1 MNNLK
6 QVGKSALRY
15 EGKDKLNGKAVFPQ
29 DIKMDNMCFGA
40 TLRSTIPHGTFT
52 LDLSEALE
60 AEGVLKILTASD
72 IKGKNEHGVLFKDH
86 QVFMDKKVKKI
97 GDPLALVVAETEKQ
111 AKSALALI
119 KVNYEELEGV
129 FDPRI
134 AIKEDAPKVHDKP
147 NLIADLHMKKGEVNF
162 DECEH
167 VVEHSFEVPMVDHA
181 FLQPESALSYMEDG
195 RVVIVCSTQYPHWD
209 RYELAEALGI
219 EESEIQVLNAAVGG
233 AFGGRED
240 ITSQIHVAMAA
251 IELNRPVKVTY
262 SREESFLAHSKRH
275 PMFFTMKMGS
285 DAEGKIKSMESVIYA
300 DSGAYASWAPNI
312 LRKAMVHSTGPYEIE
327 NVSVDAYSVYT
338 NNPFTGAMRGFGATQ
353 VAVGYEQMLDSLAEE
368 VGISDFEIRERNILR
383 VGSKIGTSQT
393 MYNSVPLDLCL
404 NAVKEGMDEIK
415 ELPEDPKKLTGYGLA
430 LSIYGTGYGNGF
442 PDVSNNNV
450 VVNKD
455 GRIEIYSGFT
465 EVGQGAKTVM
475 AQIAGEVFGT
485 DASNIVVFNEDTDN
499 TPDSGTAAASRQT
512 YNTGNAVKKSCY
524 KLKDYLLEKARGEL
538 GLNNSIGLEMKDSV
552 IYMKT
557 LPDKSITLK
566 ELYNKFGED
575 LQTSASFTAQTT
587 TLDEFGQGAPYWPY
601 GFNALG
607 VKVEIDPLSG
617 RIDVVDGVFAQDV
630 GRAINPRFIEGQ
642 MDGGFVMGLGYAL
655 YEDLG
660 LENGVMKNRKF
671 SSYILPTSKDMPTL
685 KKIIIEDPE
694 ETGPFGAKGIGESV
708 TIPAAPAI
716 MNAIYDACGIRFTS
730 LPITPIE
737 FMKKFGVD
745 DEN

>member
-1 MNNLK
+1 MLNS
-6 QVGKSALRY
+6 VGKSALRY
-15 EGKDKLNGKAVFPQ
+15 EGKDKLNGTAMYPQ
-29 DIKMDNMCFGA
+29 DFKMENMCYGA
-40 TLRSTIPHGTFT
+40 TLRSTIPHGYFT
-52 LDLSEALE
+52 LDLSQAEQ
-60 AEGVLKILTASD
+60 AEGVLKIFTASD
-72 IKGKNEHGVLFKDH
+72 VKGKNEHGVLFKDH

-111 AKSALALI
+111 AKEALALI
-119 KVNYEELEGV
+119 EVTYEEIEGV

-134 AIKEDAPKVHDKP
+134 AVKEDAPQVHDKP
-147 NLIADLHMKKGEVNF
+147 NLIADLHMKKGTVDF
-162 DECEH
+162 EH
-167 VVEHSFEVPMVDHA
+167 CAHIAEYSFEVPMVDHA
-181 FLQPESALSYMEDG
+181 FIQPESAIGYMEGDK
-195 RVVIVCSTQYPHWD
+195 VVCLCSTQYPHWD
-209 RYELAEALGI
+209 RFELAEALGI
-219 EESEIQVLNAAVGG
+219 EEDKIQVLNAAVGG

-240 ITSQIHVAMAA
+240 ITSQIHVSMAA

-262 SREESFLAHSKRH
+262 GREESFLAHSKRH
-275 PMFFTMKMGS
+275 PMYFTMKLGC
-285 DAEGKIKSMESVIYA
+285 DETGKLHSMESVIYA

-327 NVSVDAYSVYT
+327 NVSVDAYTVYT

-353 VAVGYEQMLDSLAEE
+353 VAVGYEQMMDVLAEQ
-368 VGISDFEIRERNILR
+368 VGISDYEIREINALK
-383 VGSKIGTSQT
+383 VGSKLGTSQT
-393 MYNSVPLDLCL
+393 MYNSVPVIECIQ
-404 NAVKEGMDEIK
+404 AVKEGMKFVK
-415 ELPEDPKKLTGYGLA
+415 EQSETPGKLTGYGIA
-430 LSIYGTGYGNGF
+430 SSIYGTGYGNGF

-450 VVNKD
+450 KVNAD
-455 GRIEIYSGFT
+455 GQIEIYSGFT

-475 AQIAGEVFGT
+475 AQIAAEAFGT
-485 DASNIVVFNEDTDN
+485 DSSKIKVFCEDTDI

-524 KLKDYLLEKARGEL
+524 KMKDFLLEKARIEL
-538 GLNNSIGLEMKDSV
+538 ELNNSIGLEMKDGV
-552 IYMKT
+552 IYLKT
-557 LPDKSITLK
+557 LPDKSVTLK
-566 ELYNKFGED
+566 DLYMAYGDE
-575 LQTSASFTAQTT
+575 LQTSSSFTAQTT

-655 YEDLG
+655 YEDIG
-660 LENGVMKNRKF
+660 LQKGNMKNRKF
-671 SSYILPTSKDMPTL
+671 SSYILPTAKDMPTL

-716 MNAIYDACGIRFTS
+716 LNAIYDACGIRFTK
-730 LPITPIE
+730 LPVTPIE

-745 DEN
+745 ND